1 MKPKKCD
8 LCGEDEAM
16 ADGLLCTAC
25 REAIARLL
33 EIREHQRAEQREND
47 QLEQVAVY
55 PEQTMNKRR
64 AGS

>member
-8 LCGEDEAM
+8 LCGEDEAVPN
-16 ADGLLCTAC
+16 GLLCTSC

-33 EIREHQRAEQREND
+33 EIREHQRAEAREND
-47 QLEQVAVY
+47 PLEQAAVY
-55 PEQTMNKRR
+55 PEQTMNTRK